1 MPVNRYICFKA
12 KLLKMNFIY
21 LEDYKKHPEA
31 KINPTLLWEYDLA
44 DFDYQQIRN
53 IVVQRVIERGWPS
66 DWWAALNMYGEKGM
80 KEAIK
85 SIPYLNDRDMNFVSK
100 VFEIPLSKMKCYA
113 RKQSQ
118 PIHWNS

>member
-1 MPVNRYICFKA
+1 MPVNRYICFKE

-21 LEDYKKHPEA
+21 LEDHKKHPEA
-31 KINPTLLWEYDLA
+31 KINPTLLWEYNLA
-44 DFDYQQIRN
+44 DFDYQQMRDV
-53 IVVQRVIERGWPS
+53 VVQRVIERGWPS

-100 VFEIPLSKMKCYA
+100 VFKISFSKMKCYEN
-113 RKQSQ
+113 KK
-118 PIHWNS
+118 